1 MYPKKYGF
9 FGALP
14 DILDTELA
22 LKIRY
27 TFDELQAD
35 GVTLF
40 TPYGEGNYYIG
51 HPDIQPI

>member
-40 TPYGEGNYYIG
+40 IRYGEGNYYIG